1 MGISLGLPRGAPP
14 ARRRVFVVPHT
25 HWDREWYLP
34 FEEFR
39 VQLVATLDGLL
50 DLLARDDRF
59 RHFTLDGQTVILD
72 DYLEARPER
81 RDEVR
86 RHVASGRLLVGPWFV
101 MPDEFLVGA
110 EALVRNLLRG
120 VRAAAELGPPMLVGY
135 APDTFGHVSQL
146 PQILRGFGIADAV
159 LWRGVDARVRGNE
172 FIWRAPDGSEVL
184 THYLRQ
190 GYSNAERLP
199 ADTGELLERLG
210 SLRRGLEE
218 GAAADCLLL
227 MNGGDHAPPQPEL
240 PDLLAAANG
249 RLRDAELVHE
259 TLPGFF
265 EAVRQTAARRGT
277 RWDVVEGEFRSPERA
292 HVLAGVLSARMW
304 VKQRNAAAETLLE
317 RWAEPFA
324 VFAGLG
330 DQARPLLR
338 LAWRHLLLN
347 QPHDSICGC
356 SIDQVHDEM
365 RVRFDRAEQVAGRVV
380 DQALRAIAGQIDTTA
395 ARLPAGA
402 DAARRQ
408 PVYLAAFNPTD
419 SVRSDFVSA
428 VVTPPA
434 GARTFALADSDGE
447 PVPHQVLSRQAGDAL
462 AVIAP
467 RDQVETYLR
476 LAGNG
481 ERWRLVVLE
490 KALAALARGA
500 LPRLALMACG
510 LRPGR
515 TPGLLEV
522 DVHAAEAGAH
532 DYAALG
538 QCIRDLRAALSRDDV
553 TAVRLRLVRH
563 ERVEIGF
570 VARDVPAHGFRLY
583 QLAPWA
589 NLTPCTPSPRTER
602 GTRLDSP
609 SMRPDRAICTPSPD
623 AQWGTE
629 GEVGLLDN
637 ELFSARVDPSD
648 GTLTILDK
656 ETGGVYAGLDAFVD
670 SGEAGDE
677 YTSCPPA
684 RDLVVD
690 RPAAQPTIS
699 PVASGPARQTVQVD
713 QTYLLPESLDAER
726 EGRAQALVPCAIS
739 TRISLYPGVRRVDF
753 ETTVDN
759 AAKDHLLRVR
769 FPTGIHASHSHAA
782 GHFAVEARPI
792 AVPPKVRGWPEQPA
806 ATLPHAGFVDVSDGR
821 RGLLVAARGLPEA
834 AALPGDS
841 GVTIYLTLLRCV
853 GWLSRDDL
861 ATRQGAAG
869 PVLATPG
876 AQCPGRHVFHY
887 SVVPHRGTWEEA
899 AAQARAFAAPLRAV
913 AVEAH
918 PGPLPPTLGF
928 LDVEPASVVVSAV
941 KPAEEGEG
949 FVVRVYNPTDADAQA
964 RLRVWRHLLRAELAN
979 LNESGLEDLPVDG
992 STVRFP
998 VRAGQVVTLRLH
1010 LAGEPRPPPT
1020 TMEPSGRGQVTYH
1033 GWNHRRATST
1043 PTPQCACPSGPY
1055 RPAWLAPYAYQSS
1068 LVSGKPLWPWRGLA
1082 SSAW

>member
-1 MGISLGLPRGAPP
+1 MGISLGLPGFLPSEQ
-14 ARRRVFVVPHT
+14 RRLFVVSHT

-39 VQLVATLDGLL
+39 VQLVGTLDGLL

-101 MPDEFLVGA
+101 MPDEFLVSA

-120 VRAAAELGPPMLVGY
+120 VRAAAELGSPMLVGY
-135 APDTFGHVSQL
+135 VPDTFGHVSQL

-199 ADTGELLERLG
+199 ADVGELLERLG

-218 GAAADCLLL
+218 DAAAGCLLL

-240 PDLLAAANG
+240 PDLLAVANG
-249 RLRDAELVHE
+249 RLRDAELVHG

-265 EAVRQTAARRGT
+265 EAVREAAARRGI

-292 HVLAGVLSARMW
+292 HVLAGVLSTRTW
-304 VKQRNAAAETLLE
+304 IKQRNAAAETLLE

-324 VFAGLG
+324 VFAGLA

-365 RVRFDRAEQVAGRVV
+365 RVRFDRAEQVAGRLV

-408 PVYLAAFNPTD
+408 PVYLAVFNPTD

-428 VVTPPA
+428 VVAPPA

-447 PVPHQVLSRQAGDAL
+447 PVPHQVLGWQAGDAL
-462 AVIAP
+462 AVTAP

-490 KALAALARGA
+490 KALAALARGSV
-500 LPRLALMACG
+500 PRLALTAYG

-538 QCIRDLRAALSRDDV
+538 QCIRDLRAALSRDGV
-553 TAVRLRLVRH
+553 TTVRLRLVRH

-583 QLAPWA
+583 QLTPAADLAPCA
-589 NLTPCTPSPRTER
+589 PSPSAER
-602 GTRLDSP
+602 G
-609 SMRPDRAICTPSPD
+609 A
-623 AQWGTE
+623 E
-629 GEVGLLDN
+629 GELGLLDN
-637 ELFSARVDPSD
+637 ELISARVDPSD

-656 ETGGVYAGLDAFVD
+656 ETGDVYAGLNALVD
-670 SGEAGDE
+670 TGEAGDE

-690 RPAAQPTIS
+690 RPAAPPTIS

-713 QTYLLPESLDAER
+713 QTYLLPESLDGER

-753 ETTVDN
+753 ETIVDN
-759 AAKDHLLRVR
+759 TARDHLLRVR

-792 AVPPKVRGWPEQPA
+792 AVPPAARGWPEQPA

-869 PVLATPG
+869 PALPTPG

-941 KPAEEGEG
+941 KPAEDGEG

-998 VRAGQVVTLRLH
+998 VRAGQVVTLRLR
-1010 LAGEPRPPPT
+1010 LAGEPRPPLAT
-1020 TMEPSGRGQVTYH
+1020 TD
-1033 GWNHRRATST
+1033 
-1043 PTPQCACPSGPY
+1043 
-1055 RPAWLAPYAYQSS
+1055 
-1068 LVSGKPLWPWRGLA
+1068 
-1082 SSAW
+1082 